1 MSLRIRLILSIAA
14 VVMLTAVALSVL
26 HLDTLANSLSK
37 DAFDRANFAGQQ
49 ASSSVD
55 NFINQNSAQYETPA
69 DREGLIELWN
79 QLISSDPQLSARLL
93 EIMAPAPS
101 ILEINVAGQ
110 TGEVLASSNPS
121 RISGPL
127 PKVAMLF

>member
-37 DAFDRANFAGQQ
+37 DAFDRATLAGQQ
-49 ASSSVD
+49 ASSLVN
-55 NFINQNSAQYETPA
+55 NFINENSAQYETPA
-69 DREGLIELWN
+69 DGEGLIQLWS

-93 EIMAPAPS
+93 RSE
-101 ILEINVAGQ
+101 ERRVG
-110 TGEVLASSNPS
+110 
-121 RISGPL
+121 
-127 PKVAMLF
+127 K